1 MLEHNYLFNR
11 ISITSIDNNK
21 LVGFV
26 ISITPGLSQFV
37 NVHIAIYVY
46 QLDILNNYSRHC
58 YFHQCYLG
66 LNFIRLK
73 SILKKLVAT
82 WFFTQS
88 EIPIMSFDL

>member
-37 NVHIAIYVY
+37 NVYIAIYVY
-46 QLDILNNYSRHC
+46 QLDISWLDFAIN
-58 YFHQCYLG
+58 
-66 LNFIRLK
+66 
-73 SILKKLVAT
+73 KLV
-82 WFFTQS
+82 FV
-88 EIPIMSFDL
+88 E